1 MFWYLSTLLKF
12 TSFGLIFLY
21 WWLVLIT
28 TNIMIHYLTVNV
40 SSETVREGED
50 KSEPTFSHVW
60 ISPGAPPTHL
70 RTAVPPCRMN
80 NYIKSCI
87 SRPRFKGLLTFPLV
101 YSLFIHNSYDQN
113 CVCLKSTISIFSVGV
128 NLLTRHLQKTF
139 KLHVCVPS
147 IYSDGHRSHMPW
159 IRRMML
165 HKIFLTSMAI
175 GNHSLCQSFTSQ
187 KYHFDLRLN
196 YLEFKIWF

>member
-1 MFWYLSTLLKF
+1 MCLPKQLERERTSRNPPSPMYEYL
-12 TSFGLIFLY
+12 
-21 WWLVLIT
+21 LVLLQHISEQQ
-28 TNIMIHYLTVNV
+28 YPLT
-40 SSETVREGED
+40 EWT
-50 KSEPTFSHVW
+50 
-60 ISPGAPPTHL
+60 II
-70 RTAVPPCRMN
+70 
-80 NYIKSCI
+80 NYIQSCI
-87 SRPRFKGLLTFPLV
+87 SRPRLKGLLTFPLV